1 MDLVAIHLSALSLT
15 AIAILYADHMG
26 YQYFT
31 GKRLHLN
38 HERTVMLHRIVW
50 VGLVAMIVS
59 GYFLTAPQW
68 EHFRSEPAF
77 FIKLGLVLVLVMN
90 AFVIGKMA
98 HLTSDRAFAE
108 LPSDVQKTL
117 MISGALSII
126 GWIGA
131 TIIGYFFL

>member
-1 MDLVAIHLSALSLT
+1 MDLIAIHLATLSLT

-38 HERTVMLHRIVW
+38 HERTVILHRIVW
-50 VGLVAMIVS
+50 VGLIGMIVS
-59 GYFLTAPQW
+59 GYLIAAPQW
-68 EHFRSEPAF
+68 DYLRSEPVF
-77 FIKLGLVLVLVMN
+77 FVKLGLVLVLVMN
-90 AFVIGKMA
+90 ALVIGKMA

-108 LPSDVQKTL
+108 LPADVRRAF
-117 MISGALSII
+117 MISGALSAI

-131 TIIGYFFL
+131 AVIGYFYL